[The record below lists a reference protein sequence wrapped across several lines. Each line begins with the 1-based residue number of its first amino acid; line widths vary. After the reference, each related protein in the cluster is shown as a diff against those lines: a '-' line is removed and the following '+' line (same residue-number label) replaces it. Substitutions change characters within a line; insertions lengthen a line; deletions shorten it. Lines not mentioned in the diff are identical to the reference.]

1 MNQHGQESDSV
12 LFFTCTAPSGL
23 SAPKFVKSTMT
34 SMTLEWNEPAD
45 NGGCPILS
53 YYLMRDDGSSGISSI
68 EVNTNS
74 DSFIRNK
81 PTLR

>member
-1 MNQHGQESDSV
+1 
-12 LFFTCTAPSGL
+12 
-23 SAPKFVKSTMT
+23 MT